1 MLLGDAVDFGAR
13 MYGDRTAILFGEQV
27 ITFNHLQERV
37 NRLSN
42 ALLGIASP
50 GDRIAILSE
59 NRPEFIEAYY
69 GVPMAGMGL
78 TFLNYRLNPK
88 EMAQIVT
95 DAEASVLLTE
105 PKYLSAMVDVR
116 SEMPSV
122 RTLVCTGEGG
132 AGA

>member
-1 MLLGDAVDFGAR
+1 MLLGDAVDYGAGK
-13 MYGDRTAILFGEQV
+13 YGDRTAILVGDQV
-27 ITFNHLQERV
+27 ITFNRLQERV

-42 ALLGIASP
+42 GLLGVASP

-88 EMAQIVT
+88 EMAQIVS
-95 DAEASVLLTE
+95 DAEATALIVQ
-105 PKYLSAMVDVR
+105 PKYLPAMLDIR
-116 SEMPSV
+116 DQMPSV
-122 RTLVCTGEGG
+122 RT
-132 AGA
+132 